1 MEKKNNAYDRY
12 KICNKNIT
20 RTLTN
25 GKQMT
30 YYPIKMAKTY
40 KQAFCGKANPVTRK
54 HMKSCPNPLEI
65 REMQIK
71 VIMRF
76 IITSSRLLERSRNA
90 NCWWDIKSYL
100 HVLPREMW
108 AILVL
113 WKVVGKLLLK
123 RKMYLSFNLAILL
136 MDFLYA
142 NKPILLW
149 KDFCK
154 ILLSEKN
161 KMPGNIYNM
170 IQFSYDNQS
179 KTLANMNM
187 MMWDYII

>member
-1 MEKKNNAYDRY
+1 
-12 KICNKNIT
+12 
-20 RTLTN
+20 
-25 GKQMT
+25 MT

-40 KQAFCGKANPVTRK
+40 KQAFCGRANLVTRK
-54 HMKSCPNPLEI
+54 HMKSCSNPLEV

-71 VIMRF
+71 VRMRF

-100 HVLPREMW
+100 HALPREMW

-113 WKVVGKLLLK
+113 WKVVWKLLLK
-123 RKMYLSFNLAILL
+123 RKIYLSFNLAILL
-136 MDFLYA
+136 MDLLYA

-149 KDFCK
+149 KDLCK

-179 KTLANMNM
+179 KDLANMNM